1 MTIKDKKE
9 KCKDILNK
17 YEIGHIIK
25 DELNFLI
32 SIFKNHPEWKT
43 KRGVGGKNIFIG
55 KDNYGHRCF
64 YITRTDNTITDISY
78 LKSISGKKE
87 SDIIK
92 INKACRT
99 AIRSEIVNFRN
110 KNVIY
115 GVTKCSITNEILTKN
130 NTHIDHYDFT
140 FDHMF
145 KIWIASKDIKELV
158 KCLNKDKDLTQSYY
172 FQDKIIKNDFIK
184 FHNKHCKLRAVTVN
198 ANLSILK

>member
-1 MTIKDKKE
+1 MTIKDKKQ

-17 YEIGHIIK
+17 YDIGHIIK
-25 DELNFLI
+25 DELSFLI
-32 SIFKNHPEWKT
+32 SLFKNHPEWEV

-64 YITRTDNTITDISY
+64 YITRKDNTITDISY
-78 LKSISGKKE
+78 IKSISGKKD
-87 SDIIK
+87 SDLIK

-115 GVTKCSITNEILTKN
+115 GATRCSVTNDILTKE

-140 FDHMF
+140 FDYMF
-145 KIWIASKDIKELV
+145 KNWIANKDVKELV
-158 KCLNKDKDLTQSYY
+158 KCLNKDKDLTQGYY
-172 FQDKIIKNDFIK
+172 FIDRLIKNDFIN
-184 FHNKHCKLRAVTVN
+184 FHNTNCKLRAVTKY